1 MRYPRQMP
9 SRQRVVNRVIQE
21 LTDAFTPDELKRIIE
36 ELNVFVEVRSLAAK
50 GDLEAAEALGASH
63 GELL

>member
-1 MRYPRQMP
+1 M
-9 SRQRVVNRVIQE
+9 IQE